1 MVAPPDHEVDSVF
14 AFDGVIG
21 YHFIRDAKEIIIDN
35 EAGKFV
41 FPKKCLRESQIC
53 IWHQIRLK

>member
-35 EAGKFV
+35 EAGKF
-41 FPKKCLRESQIC
+41 CLSA
-53 IWHQIRLK
+53 KSV